1 MIVNIQVQ
9 KQILYQFNLF
19 LKLKN
24 KLILNIRNV

>member
-1 MIVNIQVQ
+1 MIVNLKVQ